1 MINLVLKQLMNETQ
15 QLVDAIVEGMKQKKG
30 EQIVVADLSNI
41 GETICKYFVIC
52 QGNSPAQVDAICDA
66 IGETAQK
73 MRGVKPI
80 AVVGRQNAEW
90 VAMDYSDV
98 IVHIFQPLARE
109 FYDLE
114 HLWADARLKH
124 IEEDNCKEQKL

>member
-41 GETICKYFVIC
+41 GETICKFFVIC

-66 IGETAQK
+66 IGETTLK
-73 MRGVKPI
+73 MRGVKPV

-98 IVHIFQPLARE
+98 IVHIFQPLARA

-114 HLWADARLKH
+114 HLWADACLKH

>member
-15 QLVDAIVEGMKQKKG
+15 QLVNAIVEGMKQKKG

-66 IGETAQK
+66 IGETTLK
-73 MRGVKPI
+73 MSGVKPI

-98 IVHIFQPLARE
+98 IVHIFQPLARA

-114 HLWADARLKH
+114 HLWADASLKH